1 MSALLQLQNIHKAY
15 DGLRV
20 LDDVSLSLAPG
31 EIVSLLGPSGCGK
44 STLLRIAAGL
54 DQDFSGALEF
64 NPLLQ
69 FGRGTG
75 IGVVFQEP
83 RLMPWLNVAQ
93 NVSFADGWIADE
105 KWVQQ
110 LLRDV
115 GLSGHANALPKQ
127 LSGGQAQRAAIA
139 RGLYGKPH
147 VLLLDEPISAVDA
160 FTRMKLQDLL
170 SELAERYEIAVL
182 LVTHDLDEAFYL
194 SDRVLILGGTPSRL
208 QRELAVPLAIAF
220 AGSGLGALLAG
231 WASTRLLERGVS
243 VNRVRKGVMLVSA
256 LLVAPLPLVLQLDS
270 FWPVAVM
277 IGVVMAGHQGFSLSI
292 FSTITDVVPHAKVGR
307 VTSFGAFMGNMGGV
321 AISLITGRVLDAGF
335 GFVPLFVFAA
345 SSYLIALAWFQWM
358 LPNIRRD
365 PASFSPEA

>member
-54 DQDFSGALEF
+54 DQDFSGGLEF

-93 NVSFADGWIADE
+93 NVSFADGWIADD

-115 GLSGHANALPKQ
+115 GLSGHADALPKQ

-147 VLLLDEPISAVDA
+147 VLLLDEPFSAVDA

-170 SELAERYEIAVL
+170 GELAERYEIAVL

-208 QRELAVPLAIAF
+208 QRELAVPLARPRDRRSAEL
-220 AGSGLGALLAG
+220 AYLRGEALTELYQ
-231 WASTRLLERGVS
+231 SH
-243 VNRVRKGVMLVSA
+243 A
-256 LLVAPLPLVLQLDS
+256 L
-270 FWPVAVM
+270 
-277 IGVVMAGHQGFSLSI
+277 
-292 FSTITDVVPHAKVGR
+292 
-307 VTSFGAFMGNMGGV
+307 
-321 AISLITGRVLDAGF
+321 
-335 GFVPLFVFAA
+335 
-345 SSYLIALAWFQWM
+345 
-358 LPNIRRD
+358 
-365 PASFSPEA
+365 

>member
-54 DQDFSGALEF
+54 DQDFSGVLEF

-93 NVSFADGWIADE
+93 NVSFADGWIADD

-115 GLSGHANALPKQ
+115 GLSGHADALPKQ

-147 VLLLDEPISAVDA
+147 VLLLDEPFSAVDA

-208 QRELAVPLAIAF
+208 QRELAVPLPRPRDRRSAELAYLRGEALTELYQSHAI
-220 AGSGLGALLAG
+220 
-231 WASTRLLERGVS
+231 
-243 VNRVRKGVMLVSA
+243 
-256 LLVAPLPLVLQLDS
+256 
-270 FWPVAVM
+270 
-277 IGVVMAGHQGFSLSI
+277 
-292 FSTITDVVPHAKVGR
+292 
-307 VTSFGAFMGNMGGV
+307 
-321 AISLITGRVLDAGF
+321 
-335 GFVPLFVFAA
+335 
-345 SSYLIALAWFQWM
+345 
-358 LPNIRRD
+358 
-365 PASFSPEA
+365 

>member
-54 DQDFSGALEF
+54 DQDFSGALTF

-69 FGRGTG
+69 FGRGSG

-139 RGLYGKPH
+139 RGLYARPH
-147 VLLLDEPISAVDA
+147 VLLLDEPFSAVDA

-208 QRELAVPLAIAF
+208 QRELAVPLARPRDRRSAEL
-220 AGSGLGALLAG
+220 AYLRGEALTELYQ
-231 WASTRLLERGVS
+231 S
-243 VNRVRKGVMLVSA
+243 
-256 LLVAPLPLVLQLDS
+256 
-270 FWPVAVM
+270 
-277 IGVVMAGHQGFSLSI
+277 
-292 FSTITDVVPHAKVGR
+292 HA
-307 VTSFGAFMGNMGGV
+307 
-321 AISLITGRVLDAGF
+321 I
-335 GFVPLFVFAA
+335 
-345 SSYLIALAWFQWM
+345 
-358 LPNIRRD
+358 
-365 PASFSPEA
+365 

>member
-54 DQDFSGALEF
+54 DQDFSGGLEF

-93 NVSFADGWIADE
+93 NVSFADGWIADD
-105 KWVQQ
+105 KWMQQ

-115 GLSGHANALPKQ
+115 GLSGHADALPKQ

-147 VLLLDEPISAVDA
+147 VLLLDEPFSAVDA

-170 SELAERYEIAVL
+170 GELAERYEIAVL

-208 QRELAVPLAIAF
+208 QRELAVPLARPRDRRSAEL
-220 AGSGLGALLAG
+220 AYLRGEALTELYQ
-231 WASTRLLERGVS
+231 SH
-243 VNRVRKGVMLVSA
+243 A
-256 LLVAPLPLVLQLDS
+256 L
-270 FWPVAVM
+270 
-277 IGVVMAGHQGFSLSI
+277 
-292 FSTITDVVPHAKVGR
+292 
-307 VTSFGAFMGNMGGV
+307 
-321 AISLITGRVLDAGF
+321 
-335 GFVPLFVFAA
+335 
-345 SSYLIALAWFQWM
+345 
-358 LPNIRRD
+358 
-365 PASFSPEA
+365 